1 MERLANFTMFA
12 KDREAAGAL
21 LSMKVEGNAGPE
33 IDRVV
38 RRDLINLR
46 IFHMEY
52 DMCYGRLPSSF
63 ARGFGLQ
70 VASFVLLRDPNQNEV
85 KNQGTNEYRNSVA
98 RYGSNAIFPPTVFY
112 HTIVKELTAADISS
126 GVLKLF
132 GNWLWISVMIKIC
145 LVYFLEVNKQKAAI
159 DIKSLSNSPRTH
171 LWGIASLCRFPTTQP
186 VQITGES
193 LSTGNPHIVGIR
205 RMTKVI
211 ESAGILTCSV
221 LSIDSLEHGFKKF

>member
-1 MERLANFTMFA
+1 MQLKSSYLNLCSSLCCFYCIWLNQSSYL
-12 KDREAAGAL
+12 GAFDL
-21 LSMKVEGNAGPE
+21 LLTVEGNAGPE

-126 GVLKLF
+126 GVLLF

-145 LVYFLEVNKQKAAI
+145 LVYFLV
-159 DIKSLSNSPRTH
+159 SGH
-171 LWGIASLCRFPTTQP
+171 LC
-186 VQITGES
+186 VQR
-193 LSTGNPHIVGIR
+193 P
-205 RMTKVI
+205 
-211 ESAGILTCSV
+211 
-221 LSIDSLEHGFKKF
+221 